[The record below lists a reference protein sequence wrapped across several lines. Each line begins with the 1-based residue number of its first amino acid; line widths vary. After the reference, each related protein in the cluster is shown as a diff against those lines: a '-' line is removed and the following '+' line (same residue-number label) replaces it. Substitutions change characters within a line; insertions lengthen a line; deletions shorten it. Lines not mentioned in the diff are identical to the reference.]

1 MAPLYKRYIPPKPT
15 TLSEPAA
22 LDSAEAAVERPT
34 PEADK
39 KRKRERTHGEI
50 AERKAKKLKK
60 KGVDPTTVQVE
71 DRTLATADAQDG
83 EVLAPEPGVA
93 PLSEHTSERKADG
106 PAPKMSMKKRHKL
119 QKEAREADK
128 ARKRAAKQA
137 AASGIEENQDI
148 EEKPERRID
157 QEHDRKEQE
166 HSSATR
172 STEVDSEAQ
181 GDTPKAVAKHTS
193 PEPQLKK
200 RRHKL
205 EHVLADPVDEG
216 TDEHLR
222 KHTGVIGKFEK
233 SVKHTPQTQQ
243 EVAESARPVQSVVQ
257 HLEIPEPGD
266 DPTPEFE
273 NEVSALPAWL
283 ANPTIVSADSQINF
297 KDLGLKPEIAER
309 MSQLGFLEALPV
321 QQALVPLL
329 MRPGELGSRFHPGTE
344 DIVPD
349 VAVSAPT
356 GSGKTIAYLLPMIEA
371 LRQQPRLGKL
381 RSLIIVPTR
390 ELVLQV
396 AAVAESLSKGTALKI
411 GMATSAGKFKD
422 EQERL
427 IRKGRQY
434 DPSGYERLMDQA
446 RQRLHPSQDG
456 FEHSEEGL
464 DTTEAEEAKW
474 EQRMADGIE
483 CLSQHIPT
491 YDSTVDIL
499 VATPGRLLEHLS
511 YTVGFNLVHLQWLVI
526 DEADKLLDNQYEG
539 FLESLNAEIS
549 RARTSE
555 EQDSRER
562 YLKAQAHWDEKR
574 ERRLRKVIL
583 SATMTRDIS
592 KLSSLRLQRPK
603 MVVVRGDTSLEQANA
618 GATREIDGAKENP
631 NGFEVP
637 TTLVEYC
644 TPVGDGSEKPLV
656 TIELIAKRILRE
668 ANTPDGSTD
677 NLDAE
682 TSADDS
688 DSSADSDT
696 SSSISSDESSSS
708 SESDVG
714 SDAEGSGDEDHAE
727 QAEPSDM
734 DTALSRRLAA
744 MSAQED
750 KSGKKLVGPPT
761 VLIFTASNESANRLS
776 HLLKKLK
783 PRWDRYITTLVK
795 SVKSNS
801 VRIRSRSSE
810 PAIVIST
817 DRAAR
822 GLDNF
827 SGRPISHVIQYDVPR
842 SVTSYIH
849 RVGRTA
855 RAGTVGDAWTL
866 YTHSEA
872 RWFINEITK
881 AANVWRR
888 GEVERVKLFNSSSEL
903 KGKYEEVLGSMR
915 EEVFGGGGS

>member
-22 LDSAEAAVERPT
+22 LGSSEATVERTT

-60 KGVDPTTVQVE
+60 KGVDPTAVQVE
-71 DRTLATADAQDG
+71 DETFATENGQDG

-93 PLSEHTSERKADG
+93 PLSEHASEGKEDSA
-106 PAPKMSMKKRHKL
+106 APKMSMKKRHKL
-119 QKEAREADK
+119 QKEAREAEK
-128 ARKRAAKQA
+128 ARRRAAKRAAA
-137 AASGIEENQDI
+137 RGIEEDQDL
-148 EEKPERRID
+148 EEKPGRRID
-157 QEHDRKEQE
+157 QKHDREEQE
-166 HSSATR
+166 HSSTTR
-172 STEVDSEAQ
+172 SAGADSEAPNNAPE
-181 GDTPKAVAKHTS
+181 TVPKHAS

-205 EHVLADPVDEG
+205 ENVLADPPHEG

-222 KHTGVIGKFEK
+222 KHTGVLGKFEK
-233 SVKHTPQTQQ
+233 SVKHTPQMQGEMT
-243 EVAESARPVQSVVQ
+243 EPARPVQSVVQ

-273 NEVSALPAWL
+273 NEESALPAWL
-283 ANPTIVSADSQINF
+283 ANPTIVSADSQIKF
-297 KDLGLKPEIAER
+297 KELGLKPEITER
-309 MSQLGFLEALPV
+309 MSKLGFLEALPV
-321 QQALVPLL
+321 QQALMPLL
-329 MRPGELGSRFHPGTE
+329 MSPGEPGSRFHPGTE
-344 DIVPD
+344 DMVPD

-371 LRQQPRLGKL
+371 LRQEPRPGKL
-381 RSLIIVPTR
+381 TSLIVVPTR

-396 AAVAESLSKGTALKI
+396 AAVAESLSKSSGLKI
-411 GMATSAGKFKD
+411 GMATSAGRFKD

-446 RQRLHPSQDG
+446 RRRLHPSEDG
-456 FEHSEEGL
+456 FEHSEESL
-464 DTTEAEEAKW
+464 DITEAEESKW
-474 EQRMADGIE
+474 EKRMADGIA
-483 CLSQHIPT
+483 CLAQHVPT
-491 YDSTVDIL
+491 YDSAVDIL

-549 RARTSE
+549 RARTNE

-583 SATMTRDIS
+583 SATVTRDIS
-592 KLSSLRLQRPK
+592 KLSSLRLQRPEL
-603 MVVVRGDTSLEQANA
+603 VVVRGDTALEQANA
-618 GATREIDGAKENP
+618 GATGEIDGAQENS

-656 TIELIAKRILRE
+656 AIELIATRILRE
-668 ANTPDGSTD
+668 PNMPDASMD
-677 NLDAE
+677 KLDAE
-682 TSADDS
+682 TSDDDS
-688 DSSADSDT
+688 DSSSASDT
-696 SSSISSDESSSS
+696 SSSISSDDDSSS
-708 SESDVG
+708 SESDVE
-714 SDAEGSGDEDHAE
+714 SDNEESGDENHAE
-727 QAEPSDM
+727 QTEPSDM
-734 DTALSRRLAA
+734 DIALSKRLAA
-744 MSAQED
+744 MSAQES
-750 KSGKKLVGPPT
+750 KSGRKLVGPPT

-795 SVKSNS
+795 SGKSNS

-872 RWFINEITK
+872 RWFMNEITK
-881 AANVWRR
+881 AVNVQRR